1 VADDVGLPGFDQVTE
16 IGRGG
21 FAVVYRAREVEL
33 DRVVAVKLLTGH
45 LDETARNRFDRERR
59 ALAAL
64 SAHPNVVTIYRSGVA
79 DGRAY
84 IVEEF
89 APEGSLDDRLAR
101 RGRVSWRD
109 TADIGA
115 KISDALAVAHD
126 AGVLH
131 RDVKPANILFSM
143 YGEPMIADFGIA
155 RMAGTPAT
163 ASGVVTATVVHAPP
177 EVLDGKAPSAASD
190 VYSLASTLYTCILGT
205 PPFAREGDESIVPL
219 ITRVATE
226 PPPDLR
232 AAGAP
237 GDVAALLERG
247 LAKQPEYRPTAADF
261 GHGLRSALGP
271 GGGPGSPTTRVPP
284 PPSPTRGAPAGAPD
298 RRPLWIGLL
307 GAVAVALVV
316 AIILAVAGVFN
327 GGPSTTTTT
336 TSPSTTTT
344 SPTAG
349 LLPSGIYTDGQS
361 GTPHYFITL
370 TTSPNG
376 DLRGNVSFLAQDGQ
390 TRLAFTFTGTTQS
403 GSATLTPSTG
413 QPISATFTDRQLALG
428 DCTTYLEFA
437 TSNADCTFSFSAS
450 GVQ

>member
-1 VADDVGLPGFDQVTE
+1 MADDVGLPGFDQVTE

-190 VYSLASTLYTCILGT
+190 VYSL
-205 PPFAREGDESIVPL
+205 
-219 ITRVATE
+219 
-226 PPPDLR
+226 
-232 AAGAP
+232 
-237 GDVAALLERG
+237 
-247 LAKQPEYRPTAADF
+247 
-261 GHGLRSALGP
+261 
-271 GGGPGSPTTRVPP
+271 
-284 PPSPTRGAPAGAPD
+284 
-298 RRPLWIGLL
+298 
-307 GAVAVALVV
+307 
-316 AIILAVAGVFN
+316 
-327 GGPSTTTTT
+327 
-336 TSPSTTTT
+336 
-344 SPTAG
+344 
-349 LLPSGIYTDGQS
+349 
-361 GTPHYFITL
+361 
-370 TTSPNG
+370 
-376 DLRGNVSFLAQDGQ
+376 
-390 TRLAFTFTGTTQS
+390 
-403 GSATLTPSTG
+403 
-413 QPISATFTDRQLALG
+413 
-428 DCTTYLEFA
+428 
-437 TSNADCTFSFSAS
+437 
-450 GVQ
+450 